1 VHAKT
6 KISAAETA
14 KAQKMDRHDQKCSS
28 VPDPSMPMTAPE
40 PATPA
45 QMPTAFA
52 RWSSRWVAV
61 NSDKV
66 AGMMNAA
73 PAPAIPR
80 ATMSCRGLEKTV
92 DAKDAMAKA
101 AKPNRKAPRRP

>member
-1 VHAKT
+1 
-6 KISAAETA
+6 
-14 KAQKMDRHDQKCSS
+14 
-28 VPDPSMPMTAPE
+28 
-40 PATPA
+40 
-45 QMPTAFA
+45 
-52 RWSSRWVAV
+52 VAV

-92 DAKDAMAKA
+92 DAKDPMAKA